1 MVRNNI
7 RGYFSN
13 ERLAINNDYQTFD
26 NKSIDNADEIAYN
39 NNKRGEPTMYTE
51 IIKIIEGGLV
61 NDKEKVFNYA
71 TVLANNL
78 EHQGEVSLA
87 KRIRTALSKK
97 NSSFTSLDSLSAK
110 PVDTESRMEMV
121 EITMP
126 NIEITQVIL
135 DRYVQEAINSFIEA
149 YKRRETLLKSGIDVS
164 NSLLLYGPPGCG
176 KTTVAQL
183 IASVTGLPLVTAR
196 LDGLVSSLL
205 GSTAKNIRKIFD
217 FASKRECILFLDEF
231 DVIAKLRDDKN
242 ELGELKRVVNSLI
255 QNIDSFSADSILIA
269 ATNHHELLDPA
280 IWRRFSTVI
289 TLEKPQ
295 KGEIEQLLRSLL
307 KDKKNNF
314 LDNTRKLDSIVE
326 ALYGVSH
333 SDIKTVVFNA
343 LKNVILS
350 DRDTLTN
357 CDILKDI
364 YFHQNHT
371 IDDEDEFIAYLL
383 SHGVTHKEL
392 NEGLE
397 IPLRKIQS
405 VSKNID
411 RKEI

>member
-1 MVRNNI
+1 
-7 RGYFSN
+7 
-13 ERLAINNDYQTFD
+13 
-26 NKSIDNADEIAYN
+26 
-39 NNKRGEPTMYTE
+39 MYTE

-71 TVLANNL
+71 TVLAANL
-78 EHQGEVSLA
+78 EKQGDVSLA

-97 NSSFTSLDSLSAK
+97 NSSFTSLDNLSAK
-110 PVDTESRMEMV
+110 PVDTESRMEIV

-126 NIEITQVIL
+126 NIEVTQVIL
-135 DRYVQEAINSFIEA
+135 DRYVQEAINSFIES

-280 IWRRFSTVI
+280 IWRRFSTVV

-295 KGEIEQLLRSLL
+295 KDEIEQLLRSLL

-314 LDNTRKLDSIVE
+314 FDNTKKLDSIVE
-326 ALYGVSH
+326 ALYGLSH

-343 LKNVILS
+343 LRNVILS
-350 DRDTLTN
+350 DRDTITN

-371 IDDEDEFIAYLL
+371 IDDEDAFIAYLL

-397 IPLRKIQS
+397 IPLRKIQN